1 MSEKK
6 CESCVSLSTG
16 EKIYAG
22 TVVPLWISF
31 VTYLLIGV
39 PILV

>member
-1 MSEKK
+1 MSEKN
-6 CESCVSLSTG
+6 CENCVRLSKG

-39 PILV
+39 PIFV